1 MEIKTSYSVGEHVY
15 FLYENEIVEGVIVSL
30 FVTCERKSISD
41 YSVICS
47 VLYKVDFMSDG
58 APCKFDEK
66 DLFSSKRELLEYLAN
81 GEYEICHWTK

>member
-30 FVTCERKSISD
+30 FVTFKSRNNNIIKSISYEVEIED
-41 YSVICS
+41 
-47 VLYKVDFMSDG
+47 DG
-58 APCKFDEK
+58 DGFYCKFDEE

-81 GEYEICHWTK
+81 GEYEIHRLIK

>member
-1 MEIKTSYSVGEHVY
+1 MEIKTLYSVGEHVY

-41 YSVICS
+41 YSVITS
-47 VLYKVDFMSDG
+47 VLYKVDFMRDD

-66 DLFSSKRELLEYLAN
+66 DLFSSKREVLEYLSN
-81 GEYEICHWTK
+81 GEYEIRHWAK